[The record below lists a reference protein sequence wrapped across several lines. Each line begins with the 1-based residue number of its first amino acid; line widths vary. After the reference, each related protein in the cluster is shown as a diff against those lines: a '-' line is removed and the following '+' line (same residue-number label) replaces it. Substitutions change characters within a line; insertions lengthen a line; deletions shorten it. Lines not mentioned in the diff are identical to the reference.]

1 MKKISTSDKNN
12 HQYPPPDHILS
23 DLRFSIELLDKNTA
37 VAKAPILPEFLSDQ
51 GSMHVGIIATLVD
64 VLGGALSF
72 RAVYPDWAATSNL
85 LVYTRA
91 PASSGTLSAQAAV
104 IRAGS
109 TTIVIQVNIY
119 IEIPGSDQPG
129 KFIGSATLTFSRLP
143 RKEYNL
149 DSDLNKRSITQF
161 GYNAESTGLSQPYLD
176 KVGIKVV
183 DDSAGIVELEM
194 SNYIRN
200 SFNALQGGAFA
211 LLADVAG
218 QLTARRATGKAFIT
232 SDLSIHYLSQG
243 KVGPFRTKSKV
254 LRITEDTALSRIEV
268 VDSGAENRLISV
280 AMNTCV
286 IVGKDV

>member
-1 MKKISTSDKNN
+1 MKKNTTSDKNE

-37 VAKAPILPEFLSDQ
+37 VVKAPIQPEFLSDR
-51 GSMHVGIIATLVD
+51 GSMHVGIIATLID
-64 VLGGALSF
+64 ILGGTLSF

-85 LVYTRA
+85 LVYTSA
-91 PASSGTLSAQAAV
+91 PATSGTLSAHAAV
-104 IRAGS
+104 LRAGS

-119 IEIPGSDQPG
+119 IEIPGSEQPG
-129 KFIGSATLTFSRLP
+129 KTIGSATLTFSRLP

-149 DSDLNKRSITQF
+149 DSDLNKGSRVKFDFNIE
-161 GYNAESTGLSQPYLD
+161 GPGLSQPYLD
-176 KVGIKVV
+176 KVGIRII
-183 DDSAGIVELEM
+183 DDSAGIVELGM

-218 QLTARRATGKAFIT
+218 QIAARRATGKAFIT

-243 KVGPFRTKSKV
+243 KVGPFRTKTEV
-254 LRITEDTALSRIEV
+254 QRITEDTVLSRIEV
-268 VDSGAENRLISV
+268 VDCGAKNRLISV
-280 AMNTCV
+280 AMNTCL